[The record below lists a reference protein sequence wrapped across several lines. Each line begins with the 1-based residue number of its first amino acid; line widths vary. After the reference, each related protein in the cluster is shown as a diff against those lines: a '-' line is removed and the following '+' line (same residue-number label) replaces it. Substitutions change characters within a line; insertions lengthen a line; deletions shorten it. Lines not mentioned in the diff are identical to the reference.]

1 MVAAYPRIKHWI
13 SLYLDLE
20 KATPAE
26 VEAFLE
32 KTRIS
37 KQPRYKNI
45 LNWLKEEVLRANIEA
60 AKREKTPKVIWNEGS
75 YSWRIEA
82 WRNGWI
88 VYTERNA
95 GHFARWEKL

>member
-1 MVAAYPRIKHWI
+1 MAGYPRLKAWI
-13 SLYLDLE
+13 SMRLDLE
-20 KATPAE
+20 KTTPAE
-26 VEAFLE
+26 VEAFLD

-45 LNWLKEEVLRANIEA
+45 LDWLKQEVLKANIEA
-60 AKREKTPKVIWNEGS
+60 AKREKSPKVIWTEGS

-88 VYTERNA
+88 VYSERSA